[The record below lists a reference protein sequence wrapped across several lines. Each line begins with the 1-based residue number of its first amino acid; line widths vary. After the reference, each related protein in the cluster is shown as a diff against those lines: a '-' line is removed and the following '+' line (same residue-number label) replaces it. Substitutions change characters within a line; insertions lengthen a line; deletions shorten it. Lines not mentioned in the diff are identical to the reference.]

1 MLALAGLL
9 ALPAAA
15 SAGMAGAAATPDDLE
30 AKVDMLTRQLA
41 ELKAQMES
49 MKEDQDEF
57 VDEFEE
63 KSEDWDLASRFKF
76 YGDFRARGDYYSA
89 EAPGHYGAMDVA
101 NGVGAVLDAGSTTN
115 IDNLLG
121 AFAMTTADPLS
132 NFAGALSVTPQANFE
147 AAAVGAGLSTTQAAD
162 LAAIFY
168 DPSVGAMLGGMPA
181 ATTIGDVTGY
191 FANTQQ
197 LVAFMKNLSP
207 ADRARI
213 FNNLTRAYTPQP
225 TADYDNNTMFT
236 NRFRL
241 NMRVNATENIE
252 FKTRLAMYKAWGMQ
266 NNPVDYTLNGG
277 TAYLSTFGM
286 DGAATRQPDDSVL
299 RVDRAFVNWNN
310 IGGQPIWFS
319 IGRRPTSDGPPAHI
333 RLGTD
338 ERMATPISF
347 MDYPFDGLSLGYAY
361 SDLFGLGGTGRV
373 RFCYGRGFESG
384 PTDDGDGLKDTDF
397 AGLSWDIYKD
407 GPRFI
412 NFQSFASFDIF
423 NVPDNVTFANPLEL
437 ALGTGNGTLDRQTM
451 GNIYHTSL
459 LYMDKWKDLNFFGS
473 FGWSRT
479 DPRGVDE
486 MGTGLL
492 TSWWDDDY
500 DESENG
506 YSVYLGMRYDL
517 EDLGL
522 KLGLE
527 YNYGSKNWLAFTPG
541 HDDMYQA
548 KLATRGDVYE
558 AYLIWDLPAGEA
570 VSKYAKTFVRLG
582 YQHYDYDYTG
592 SGFWLGKPIDIDDL
606 SDDPLNAQFYTPTE
620 EIDQIY
626 LTFEAFF

>member
-1 MLALAGLL
+1 MLKKISMLALAGLL

-15 SAGMAGAAATPDDLE
+15 SAGTVGAAVTHDDLA

-49 MKEDQDEF
+49 MKEDQEDF
-57 VDEFEE
+57 ADEFEE
-63 KSEDWDLASRFKF
+63 KSEGWDLASRFKF

-89 EAPGHYGAMDVA
+89 EAPEYYSAWDVA
-101 NGVGAVLDAGSTTN
+101 NGVNDFVGMMPPGT
-115 IDNLLG
+115 
-121 AFAMTTADPLS
+121 
-132 NFAGALSVTPQANFE
+132 SVQ
-147 AAAVGAGLSTTQAAD
+147 D
-162 LAAIFY
+162 LV
-168 DPSVGAMLGGMPA
+168 SMMKGMDA
-181 ATTIGDVTGY
+181 ATRKATFTG
-191 FANTQQ
+191 
-197 LVAFMKNLSP
+197 MG
-207 ADRARI
+207 
-213 FNNLTRAYTPQP
+213 YTPQP
-225 TADYDNNTMFT
+225 SADYDNDTLFT

-241 NMRVNATENIE
+241 NMRVKATENIE
-252 FKTRLAMYKAWGMQ
+252 FKGRLAMYKAWGMQ

-310 IGGQPIWFS
+310 IGGLPVWFS

-338 ERMATPISF
+338 ERMATPINF
-347 MDYPFDGLSLGYAY
+347 MDYPFDGLSIGYAY

-412 NFQSFASFDIF
+412 NLQSFASFDIF

-437 ALGTGNGTLDRQTM
+437 ATDPTGANSNGILDRQTM

-492 TSWWDDDY
+492 TSWWDEDY

-506 YSVYLGMRYDL
+506 YSVYVGMRYDL
-517 EDLGL
+517 DDLGL

-558 AYLIWDLPAGEA
+558 AYLIWDLPAGDA
-570 VSKYAKTFVRLG
+570 ISKYAKTFVRLG

-606 SDDPLNAQFYTPTE
+606 DKDPLNAQFYTPTE
-620 EIDQIY
+620 EIDQVY